1 MLVLTNACCVQQD
14 ASELV
19 RQPGRQSGIIRYAAR
34 HVPIAASSIQLRET
48 GAGLAAPSIQLG
60 ETGAG
65 LAASSIQPR
74 ETGEGLARSLGLA
87 RILER
92 TRSLPSLSLS
102 LSHTHTHTCTH
113 TLTLP
118 VCLCRHFQL
127 PRTLQTLI
135 QVDGDCYGIHWCC
148 VFRLSRRIPLYHT
161 HLFQPIPGRLQRH
174 NQPKHASGVAKLLV
188 RAARR
193 MCPVH

>member
-19 RQPGRQSGIIRYAAR
+19 RQPGRQSGIIRYTAR
-34 HVPIAASSIQLRET
+34 HVPIAASSIQLTET

-65 LAASSIQPR
+65 LAASSIQLT
-74 ETGEGLARSLGLA
+74 ETGAALARSHGLARSNPRENLFSLFRVLA
-87 RILER
+87 L
-92 TRSLPSLSLS
+92 LSLSLS
-102 LSHTHTHTCTH
+102 LSHTHTHTCTN

-118 VCLCRHFQL
+118 LCSCRHFQL

-148 VFRLSRRIPLYHT
+148 VFRLSHRIPLYHP
-161 HLFQPIPGRLQRH
+161 HLF
-174 NQPKHASGVAKLLV
+174 
-188 RAARR
+188 
-193 MCPVH
+193 